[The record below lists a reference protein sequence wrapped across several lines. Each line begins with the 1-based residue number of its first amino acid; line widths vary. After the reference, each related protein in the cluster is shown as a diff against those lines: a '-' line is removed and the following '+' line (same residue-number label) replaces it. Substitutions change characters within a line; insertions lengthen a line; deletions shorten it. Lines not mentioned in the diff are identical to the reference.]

1 MSLIHKPTTWEP
13 YPTPPTQMVC
23 ES

>member
-13 YPTPPTQMVC
+13 YPTPPTLMVC